1 MAEVAETRVATS
13 HGELRL
19 WTHSPAALEPA
30 TALAEALVRTGE
42 RRGEAL
48 DFDGER
54 AYLKGGPLM
63 GKASL
68 RHGLRAV
75 LLRRSPPRLREA
87 ANLRWL
93 GSHDFQAPAPLV
105 AGLLSRRGLPRY
117 QFLLTRWVDGARTLE
132 RVLDEDTP
140 KARRPILEEL
150 AREVA
155 RMHASG
161 FVHRDLFPRNLLA
174 LGPESKRRVFF
185 LDAWAGG
192 PGTGLRGPAYDLA
205 CLFLEADRFE
215 PEEQRT
221 MLETYCAALTAEG
234 QPAPGRLLTRVAR
247 NRQGLLRRL
256 AREPA
261 RLRGRPMPG
270 PWTPP
275 SLQERL

>member
-1 MAEVAETRVATS
+1 VAEVAETRIATS
-13 HGELRL
+13 DGEVRL
-19 WTHSPAALEPA
+19 WTHSSAALEPA
-30 TALAEALVRTGE
+30 SVLAETLVQAGE

-93 GSHDFQAPAPLV
+93 ASHDFQAPTPLV

-140 KARRPILEEL
+140 KERRPVVQEL

-174 LGPESKRRVFF
+174 LGPESTRRVFF
-185 LDAWAGG
+185 LDSWAGG

-215 PEEQRT
+215 PEEQRA
-221 MLETYCAALTAEG
+221 MLETYCAARTAAG

-247 NRQGLLRRL
+247 NRRGLLRRL
-256 AREPA
+256 AGEPA

-275 SLQERL
+275 SLQ